1 MTDTVSQ
8 SAEQTQNKAADLK
21 VAPSFPDTFPAL
33 TKALEGQGYTTPTQ
47 VQQAIFDPA
56 LQDKDLLVSART
68 GSGKTVAFGMAFAQ
82 DLLGSEKKLPKA
94 SAPLAL
100 VVAPTRELAQQ
111 VQKELEWLYAEAGAE
126 IACCIGGTDAR
137 REARTL
143 ERGAHIVVG
152 TPGRLCDHLSRRNL
166 KLSKVRVAVLDEA
179 DEMLD
184 MGFREELEKLLDSL
198 PEQHRTLLFSATIAK
213 EIVTLA
219 KRFQKDSVRIDVAS
233 NQKQHAD
240 IEYRAVVT
248 PPKEL
253 EASLVNVL
261 RYYESPTAMVFCNT
275 RMMVKEVQTYLM
287 DRGFS
292 SVAISGEMGQ
302 NERSRAIESLRSGHA
317 RVCVATDVAAR
328 GIDIRALELVVHVTL
343 PGSSESLL
351 HRSGRTGRAGRKG
364 TSVLLVPVNQRR
376 RAERLLNQAQI
387 KAEWEAVPTISMI
400 TERDGQKLMENTL
413 LKQAAKAE
421 VEGSENTGDQALISK
436 LVETYDAKQLAAAL
450 VEFYLAGLPAPE
462 NIAPVSPTGPSPRE
476 MKGAWFRMGL
486 GRKEGADPK
495 WLVPLICKLG
505 NVQKRDIGDIRILP
519 DHTLFQIADAR
530 VHQFTLE
537 IAGAGNDQPSI
548 EPSAPPPQ
556 DAGFNRSRGRGN
568 GGGAGGGRGGKP
580 GAPRKGGK
588 GGGFGKKTGKPF
600 AGRSEG
606 RKRPKK

>member
-8 SAEQTQNKAADLK
+8 SAEQKPDKAAETK
-21 VAPSFPDTFPAL
+21 SAPSFPDTFPAL
-33 TKALEGQGYTTPTQ
+33 TKALEAQGYTTPTQ

-56 LQDKDLLVSART
+56 LQGKDLLVSART

-82 DLLGSEKKLPKA
+82 DLLGDEKKLPKA

-111 VQKELEWLYAEAGAE
+111 VQRELEWLYADAGAE

-261 RYYESPTAMVFCNT
+261 RYYECPTAMVFCNT

-400 TERDGQKLMENTL
+400 TERDGQKLMDNTL

-421 VEGSENTGDQALISK
+421 VEGLENTGDQALISK

-462 NIAPVSPTGPSPRE
+462 NIAPVSPTGPSPRS

-530 VHQFTLE
+530 VQQFTLE
-537 IAGAGNDQPSI
+537 TAGAGNDQPSI

-556 DAGFNRSRGRGN
+556 DAGFSRDRR
-568 GGGAGGGRGGKP
+568 GRGGKP
-580 GAPRKGGK
+580 SGGPRKGGK
-588 GGGFGKKTGKPF
+588 GGGKGGFGKGGGKPF
-600 AGRSEG
+600 AGRSES
-606 RKRPKK
+606 RKRTKK

>member
-1 MTDTVSQ
+1 MNDTVSH
-8 SAEQTQNKAADLK
+8 SAEHETKAAP
-21 VAPSFPDTFPAL
+21 AFPDTFPAL
-33 TKALEGQGYTTPTQ
+33 TKALEAKGYISPTQ
-47 VQQAIFDPA
+47 VQQAVFNPK

-68 GSGKTVAFGMAFAQ
+68 GSGKTVAFGLAFAQ
-82 DLLGSEKKLPKA
+82 DLLGEDGKLPRA
-94 SAPLAL
+94 SAPLVL

-184 MGFREELEKLLDSL
+184 MGFREELEQLLDSL
-198 PEQHRTLLFSATIAK
+198 PEQHRTLLFSATIAND
-213 EIVTLA
+213 IVTLA
-219 KRFQKDSVRIDVAS
+219 KRYQKDSVRIDVAA

-240 IEYRAVVT
+240 IDYRAVVT

-261 RYYESPTAMVFCNT
+261 RYYDCPTAMVFCNT

-287 DRGFS
+287 DRGFT

-376 RAERLLNQAQI
+376 RAERLLSQAQI
-387 KAEWEAVPTISMI
+387 KASWEAVPTISMI
-400 TERDGQKLMENTL
+400 TERDGQNLMENTL
-413 LKQAAKAE
+413 LKQATKAE
-421 VEGSENTGDQALISK
+421 KEGKESSTDQALINQ
-436 LVETYDAKQLAAAL
+436 LVETYDAKQLAVAL
-450 VEFYLAGLPAPE
+450 VEFYLASLPAPE
-462 NIAPVSPTGPSPRE
+462 NIAPVSPTAPSQRSI
-476 MKGAWFRMGL
+476 MKGSWFRMGL

-519 DHTLFQIADAR
+519 DHTLFQIADKM
-530 VHQFTLE
+530 VHPFTRA
-537 IAGAGNDQPSI
+537 IADAGDDQPSI
-548 EPSAPPPQ
+548 EASAPPPQ
-556 DAGFNRSRGRGN
+556 DSMFKGDRRGRGGN
-568 GGGAGGGRGGKP
+568 GGGRGGRS
-580 GAPRKGGK
+580 GGSHKGGSGKGNFGK
-588 GGGFGKKTGKPF
+588 GGGKFSGR
-600 AGRSEG
+600 RSEG
-606 RKRPKK
+606 RKRNKK